1 MNSQELVKSVKCVVN
16 GFDGQEFDFSTKEI
30 DAVLRA
36 YSQVVSENIADV
48 VPLIGVG
55 KFQLV
60 DRAARSG
67 RNPQS
72 GELLAIPACRTPKF
86 HFNPAVSK
94 ELKIVVGE

>member
-1 MNSQELVKSVKCVVN
+1 MNSQELVKNVKEVVN
-16 GFDGQEFDFSTKEI
+16 GFEGDYGFNLKEI

-36 YSQVVSENIADV
+36 YSQVVGDNIADV

-60 DRAARSG
+60 DRAARNG
-67 RNPQS
+67 RNPQN
-72 GELLAIPACRTPKF
+72 GEALAIPACKTPKF
-86 HFNPAVSK
+86 HFNPTVAK